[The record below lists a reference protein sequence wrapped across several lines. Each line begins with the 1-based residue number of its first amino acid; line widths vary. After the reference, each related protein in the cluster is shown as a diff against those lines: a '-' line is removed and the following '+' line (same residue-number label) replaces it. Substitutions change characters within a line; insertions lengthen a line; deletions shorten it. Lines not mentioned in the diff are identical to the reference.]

1 MRGVMRREDRWLY
14 PTGYRNGMSGTSL
27 LRALRASL
35 GVTQSELGRRA
46 GVPQPSI
53 ARVESGRRDLAVGTL
68 DRLARAGECSVALLP
83 TSVPSVA
90 TSVIG
95 LTESITVGD
104 EDLAYRIVIQIAD
117 DLAAVD
123 PAVRVALSCLRPG
136 RCGDSRFDA
145 FVAGVVEHRLTEVSA
160 PLPNWVSDVPALD
173 EAWVVDPDDV
183 GDALDGT
190 PPALR
195 SRGVVI
201 GEWELMSS

>member
-1 MRGVMRREDRWLY
+1 
-14 PTGYRNGMSGTSL
+14 MSGTSL

-35 GVTQSELGRRA
+35 GVTQSDLGRRA

-68 DRLARAGECSVALLP
+68 ERLARAGECSVALLP
-83 TSVPSVA
+83 TTVP
-90 TSVIG
+90 
-95 LTESITVGD
+95 
-104 EDLAYRIVIQIAD
+104 IAD

-136 RCGDSRFDA
+136 RCGDPRFDA

-160 PLPNWVSDVPALD
+160 PLPNWVSEMPALD